1 VVAGHGSPAGFGGVR
16 GPGTAAGVVAVRRR
30 HVLRVEGLEVESPWL
45 RWSRAAGRW
54 VSRWRAELAVALVM
68 WVLYRLA
75 SAVVGTTIA
84 RVLVLSAAVGLVAW
98 PASRRWLGRT
108 VVRWW
113 TRRRFLLA
121 VRRLALVSDFD
132 RSPTVGRV
140 RDVPAGQL
148 LDVRIPPGLTA
159 VDLEDRAEALAVCLE
174 VRDVRVHRDPDNAAR
189 STVAVVR
196 RDPLAAMGA
205 LSWPL
210 ADVERCSLW
219 EPFPVGVDEDG
230 QPVRVR
236 LPERNVIFGG
246 EPGAGKSV
254 AQSLPVAAAA
264 LDPDV
269 ELYLFD
275 GNQVEFAPWASCATR
290 TVGPDMAQ
298 AVAVLGELGIEMDA
312 RYAVL
317 LGEGR
322 RKIAPGDGMR
332 LIVVAV
338 NELAFYTATGDRKQ
352 RTEFADRLRDL
363 VARGRAAGIIVL
375 AATQR
380 PSSDVVPTSLRDLF
394 GFRWALR
401 CSTPDASDTIL
412 GRGWATNGVTATDV
426 PAEARGV
433 GYLLAEGGQ
442 PVRCKAYFLDDD
454 TLHTVAARGAAL
466 RGRRPGPHGL
476 AA

>member
-1 VVAGHGSPAGFGGVR
+1 M
-16 GPGTAAGVVAVRRR
+16 TRR
-30 HVLRVEGLEVESPWL
+30 HVLRVEGLEVESPYL
-45 RWSRAAGRW
+45 RWSRAVGRW
-54 VSRWRAELAVALVM
+54 ASRWRAELVAVVVG
-68 WVLYRLA
+68 WVLYAVACSVIGVLVTRVLIAA
-75 SAVVGTTIA
+75 SVVG
-84 RVLVLSAAVGLVAW
+84 LLAW
-98 PASRRWLGRT
+98 PASRGFLRRT
-108 VVRWW
+108 VARWW
-113 TRRRFLLA
+113 TRRRFLVA

-140 RDVPAGQL
+140 HDVPAGQL
-148 LDVRIPPGLTA
+148 LDVRVPPGLTA
-159 VDLEDRAEALAVCLE
+159 LDLEDRAEGLAVCLE
-174 VRDVRVHRDPDNAAR
+174 VRDIRINRDPDNAAR
-189 STVAVVR
+189 STVTVVR

-205 LSWPL
+205 LPWPL
-210 ADVERCSLW
+210 AEAERVSLW
-219 EPFPVGVDEDG
+219 EPFPVAVDEDG
-230 QPVRVR
+230 QPVMQR
-236 LPERNVIFGG
+236 LPERNEIFGG

-254 AQSLPVAAAA
+254 AQSLAVGAAA

-269 ELYLFD
+269 DLYLFD
-275 GNQVEFAPWASCATR
+275 GNQVEFAPWACCAVR
-290 TVGPDMAQ
+290 TVGPDIAQ
-298 AVAVLGELGIEMDA
+298 AVDVLGELGIEMDA
-312 RYAVL
+312 RYGVL

-352 RTEFADRLRDL
+352 RTEFSDRLRDL

-412 GRGWATNGVTATDV
+412 GRGWATAGVSATDI

-442 PVRCKAYFLDDD
+442 PVRCKAYYLDDD
-454 TLHTVAARGAAL
+454 TIHAIAARGAVL
-466 RGRRPGPHGL
+466 RGRRPQGVP
-476 AA
+476 A

>member
-1 VVAGHGSPAGFGGVR
+1 
-16 GPGTAAGVVAVRRR
+16 
-30 HVLRVEGLEVESPWL
+30 VLRVEGLQVESPYL
-45 RWSRAAGRW
+45 RWSRAVVRW
-54 VSRWRAELAVALVM
+54 LSRWRAELVALLVA

-75 SAVVGTTIA
+75 C
-84 RVLVLSAAVGLVAW
+84 SAAGVLPTRLLVAATVIGLLTW
-98 PASRRWLGRT
+98 PTSRGFLGRT
-108 VVRWW
+108 AVRWR
-113 TRRRFLLA
+113 TRRRFLVA

-148 LDVRIPPGLTA
+148 LDIRVPPGLTA
-159 VDLEDRAEALAVCLE
+159 TDLEDRAEALAVCLE
-174 VRDVRVHRDPDNAAR
+174 VRDVRVKRDPDNAAH
-189 STVAVVR
+189 SSATVVR
-196 RDPLAAMGA
+196 RDPLAVMGA
-205 LSWPL
+205 LAWPL
-210 ADVERCSLW
+210 AEAERASLW
-219 EPFPVGVDEDG
+219 ESFPVAVDEDG
-230 QPVRVR
+230 QPVTVR

-269 ELYLFD
+269 DLYLFD
-275 GNQVEFAPWASCATR
+275 GNQVEFAPWAACATR
-290 TVGPDMAQ
+290 TVGPDMGQ
-298 AVAVLGELGIEMDA
+298 AVEVLGELGVEMDA

-332 LIVVAV
+332 LIVIAV
-338 NELAFYTATGDRKQ
+338 NELAYYTATGDRKQ

-412 GRGWATNGVTATDV
+412 GRGWATNGVSATDV

-442 PVRCKAYFLDDD
+442 PMRCKAYYLDDD
-454 TLHTVAARGAAL
+454 TIHAVAARGALL

>member
-1 VVAGHGSPAGFGGVR
+1 MG
-16 GPGTAAGVVAVRRR
+16 RR
-30 HVLRVEGLEVESPWL
+30 HVLRVEGLAVESPWL
-45 RWSRAAGRW
+45 RWSRAVSRW
-54 VSRWRAELAVALVM
+54 FSRWRAELVALLTG
-68 WVLYRLA
+68 WVLYVLA
-75 SAVVGTTIA
+75 CSAVGVLAA
-84 RVLVLSAAVGLVAW
+84 RVLTVIAVAGLVAW
-98 PASRRWLGRT
+98 PASRGYLGRT
-108 VVRWW
+108 VVRWS
-113 TRRRFLLA
+113 TRRRFLTA
-121 VRRLALVSDFD
+121 VRRLAMVSDFD

-148 LDVRIPPGLTA
+148 LDVRVPPGLTA

-174 VRDVRVHRDPDNAAR
+174 VRDVRVKRDPDNAAR
-189 STVAVVR
+189 SVVTVVR
-196 RDPLAAMGA
+196 RDPLAAMGSTA
-205 LSWPL
+205 WPL
-210 ADVERCSLW
+210 AEAERMSLW
-219 EPFPVGVDEDG
+219 EPVPVAVDEDG
-230 QPVRVR
+230 QPVTFR

-254 AQSLPVAAAA
+254 AQSMPVAAAA

-269 ELYLFD
+269 DLYLFD
-275 GNQVEFAPWASCATR
+275 GNQVEFAPWSSCAVR
-290 TVGPDMAQ
+290 TVGPDMGQ
-298 AVAVLGELGIEMDA
+298 AVEVLTDLGIEMDA

-412 GRGWATNGVTATDV
+412 GRGWATAGVSATDI

-433 GYLLAEGGQ
+433 GYLLAEGGT
-442 PVRCKAYFLDDD
+442 PVRCKAYYLDDD
-454 TLHTVAARGAAL
+454 TIHAIAARGALA
-466 RGRRPGPHGL
+466 RGRQPVPHGMP
-476 AA
+476 A

>member
-1 VVAGHGSPAGFGGVR
+1 MG
-16 GPGTAAGVVAVRRR
+16 RR
-30 HVLRVEGLEVESPWL
+30 HVLRVEGLEVESPYL
-45 RWSRAAGRW
+45 RWSRAVGRW
-54 VSRWRAELAVALVM
+54 LSRWRAELAALLAG
-68 WVLYRLA
+68 WVLYAVACSLVGVLA
-75 SAVVGTTIA
+75 TRIV
-84 RVLVLSAAVGLVAW
+84 VLVAMAGLLAW
-98 PASRRWLGRT
+98 PVSRRFLGRT

-113 TRRRFLLA
+113 TRRRFLVA

-132 RSPTVGRV
+132 RSPTVRRV

-148 LDVRIPPGLTA
+148 LDVRVPPGLTA
-159 VDLEDRAEALAVCLE
+159 IDLEDRAEALAVCLE
-174 VRDVRVHRDPDNAAR
+174 VRDVRVKRDPDNAAR
-189 STVAVVR
+189 STVTVVR
-196 RDPLAAMGA
+196 RDPLAVMGPIA
-205 LSWPL
+205 WPL
-210 ADVERCSLW
+210 AEAERVSLW
-219 EPFPVGVDEDG
+219 EPIPVAVDEDG
-230 QPVRVR
+230 QPVTFR

-269 ELYLFD
+269 DLYLFD
-275 GNQVEFAPWASCATR
+275 GNQVEFAPWSVCAAR
-290 TVGPDMAQ
+290 TVGPDMGQ
-298 AVAVLGELGIEMDA
+298 AVEVLGELGIEMDA
-312 RYAVL
+312 RYGVL

-352 RTEFADRLRDL
+352 RAEFADRLRDL

-412 GRGWATNGVTATDV
+412 GRGWATAGVSATDV

-442 PVRCKAYFLDDD
+442 PVRCKAYYLDDD
-454 TLHTVAARGAAL
+454 TIRAIAARGALL
-466 RGRRPGPHGL
+466 RGRGHGL

>member
-1 VVAGHGSPAGFGGVR
+1 
-16 GPGTAAGVVAVRRR
+16 VVAVRRR

-54 VSRWRAELAVALVM
+54 VLRWRAELAVVVAA
-68 WVLYRLA
+68 WVLYRLV
-75 SAVVGTTIA
+75 SAVVGTTVA
-84 RVLVLSAAVGLVAW
+84 RVLAVLAAVGLLAW
-98 PASRRWLGRT
+98 PASRGWLGRT
-108 VVRWW
+108 AVRWW
-113 TRRRFLLA
+113 TRRRFLVA

-148 LDVRIPPGLTA
+148 LDVRVPPGLTA
-159 VDLEDRAEALAVCLE
+159 VDLEDKAEALAVCLE
-174 VRDVRVHRDPDNAAR
+174 VRDVRVRRDPDNAAR

-196 RDPLAAMGA
+196 RDPLAAMGP

-210 ADVERCSLW
+210 AEAERWSLW
-219 EPFPVGVDEDG
+219 EPIPVAVDEDG
-230 QPVRVR
+230 EPVTMR

-290 TVGPDMAQ
+290 TVGPDMGQ

-322 RKIAPGDGMR
+322 RKIAPGDGIR

-412 GRGWATNGVTATDV
+412 GRGWATAGVTATDV

-433 GYLLAEGGQ
+433 GYLLAESGQ
-442 PVRCKAYFLDDD
+442 PVRCKAYYLDDD
-454 TLHTVAARGAAL
+454 AIHAIAARGALL

>member
-1 VVAGHGSPAGFGGVR
+1 M
-16 GPGTAAGVVAVRRR
+16 RR
-30 HVLRVEGLEVESPWL
+30 HVLRVEGLEVESPYL
-45 RWSRAAGRW
+45 RWSRAVARW
-54 VSRWRAELAVALVM
+54 LSRWRAELAAVVVG
-68 WVLYRLA
+68 WVLYSIA
-75 SAVVGTTIA
+75 CSVVGAAVT
-84 RVLVLSAAVGLVAW
+84 RVLVGMAAVGLLAW
-98 PASRRWLGRT
+98 PASRGFLRRT
-108 VVRWW
+108 VTRWR
-113 TRRRFLLA
+113 TRRRFLVA
-121 VRRLALVSDFD
+121 VRRLAMVSDFD

-148 LDVRIPPGLTA
+148 LDVRVPPGLTA
-159 VDLEDRAEALAVCLE
+159 LDLEDRAEALAVCLE
-174 VRDVRVHRDPDNAAR
+174 VRDVRIKRDPDNAAR
-189 STVAVVR
+189 SVVTVVR
-196 RDPLAAMGA
+196 RDPLAVMGA
-205 LSWPL
+205 LPWPL
-210 ADVERCSLW
+210 ADAERVSLW
-219 EPFPVGVDEDG
+219 EPIPVAVDEDG
-230 QPVRVR
+230 QPVTFR

-254 AQSLPVAAAA
+254 AQSMPVAAAA

-269 ELYLFD
+269 DLYLFD
-275 GNQVEFAPWASCATR
+275 GNQVEFAPWSACAAR
-290 TVGPDMAQ
+290 TVGPDMGQ
-298 AVAVLGELGIEMDA
+298 AIEVLTELGIEMDA
-312 RYAVL
+312 RYGVL

-412 GRGWATNGVTATDV
+412 GRGCATAGVSATDI

-442 PVRCKAYFLDDD
+442 PVRCKAYYLDDD
-454 TLHTVAARGAAL
+454 TIHAIAARGAVL
-466 RGRRPGPHGL
+466 RGRRPQGVP
-476 AA
+476 A

>member
-1 VVAGHGSPAGFGGVR
+1 
-16 GPGTAAGVVAVRRR
+16 
-30 HVLRVEGLEVESPWL
+30 
-45 RWSRAAGRW
+45 
-54 VSRWRAELAVALVM
+54 VSRWRAELVAALAA
-68 WVLYRLA
+68 WVLYRLG
-75 SAVVGTTIA
+75 SAAAGATLTRALAVLCVVG
-84 RVLVLSAAVGLVAW
+84 LLAW
-98 PASRRWLGRT
+98 PTSRGLLRRTALRWA
-108 VVRWW
+108 
-113 TRRRFLLA
+113 TRRRFLVA

-140 RDVPAGQL
+140 QDVPAGQL
-148 LDVRIPPGLTA
+148 LDVRVPPGLTA

-174 VRDVRVHRDPDNAAR
+174 VRDVRIRRNPDNAAR
-189 STVAVVR
+189 STVTVVR

-205 LSWPL
+205 LAWSL
-210 ADVERCSLW
+210 AEAERCSLW
-219 EPFPVGVDEDG
+219 EPVPVAVDEDG
-230 QPVRVR
+230 QPVTVR

-254 AQSLPVAAAA
+254 AQSLLVAAAA

-275 GNQVEFAPWASCATR
+275 GNQVEFAPWAACAAR
-290 TVGPDMAQ
+290 TVGPDMGQ
-298 AVAVLGELGIEMDA
+298 AVDVLAELGIEMDA
-312 RYAVL
+312 RYGVL

-322 RKIAPGDGMR
+322 RKIAPGDGLR

-352 RTEFADRLRDL
+352 RAEFADRLRDL

-401 CSTPDASDTIL
+401 CSTPEASDTIL
-412 GRGWATNGVTATDV
+412 GRGWATNGVSATDV

-442 PVRCKAYFLDDD
+442 PVRCKAYYLDDD
-454 TLHTVAARGAAL
+454 TLAEIAARGALL
-466 RGRRPGPHGL
+466 RGRRTGLQGL

>member
-1 VVAGHGSPAGFGGVR
+1 M
-16 GPGTAAGVVAVRRR
+16 TRR
-30 HVLRVEGLEVESPWL
+30 HVLRVEGLEVESPYL
-45 RWSRAAGRW
+45 RWSRAAARW
-54 VSRWRAELAVALVM
+54 FSRWRAELAVLLVG
-68 WVLYRLA
+68 WVLYLLA
-75 SAVVGTTIA
+75 RSVTGVFVARILVIVGVA
-84 RVLVLSAAVGLVAW
+84 GLLAW
-98 PASRRWLGRT
+98 PASRGYLGRT

-113 TRRRFLLA
+113 TRHRFLVA

-148 LDVRIPPGLTA
+148 LDVRVPPGLTA

-174 VRDVRVHRDPDNAAR
+174 VRDVRVKRDPDNAAR
-189 STVAVVR
+189 SVVTVVR
-196 RDPLAAMGA
+196 RDPLAAMEA
-205 LSWPL
+205 LPWPL
-210 ADVERCSLW
+210 AEAERGSLW
-219 EPFPVGVDEDG
+219 EPIPVAVDEDG
-230 QPVRVR
+230 SPVTVR

-264 LDPDV
+264 LDRDV
-269 ELYLFD
+269 DLYLFD
-275 GNQVEFAPWASCATR
+275 GNQVEFAPWAACATR
-290 TVGPDMAQ
+290 TVGPDMGQ
-298 AVAVLGELGIEMDA
+298 AVDVLGEVAVEMDA

-317 LGEGR
+317 LGGGR

-352 RTEFADRLRDL
+352 RAEFAYRLRDL

-412 GRGWATNGVTATDV
+412 GRGWATAGVSATDI
-426 PAEARGV
+426 PAKARGV

-442 PVRCKAYFLDDD
+442 PVRCKAYYLDDD
-454 TLHTVAARGAAL
+454 TIHAIAARGAVL
-466 RGRRPGPHGL
+466 RGRGPHGL

>member
-1 VVAGHGSPAGFGGVR
+1 M
-16 GPGTAAGVVAVRRR
+16 TRR
-30 HVLRVEGLEVESPWL
+30 HVLRVEGLEVESPYL
-45 RWSRAAGRW
+45 RWSRAVVRW
-54 VSRWRAELAVALVM
+54 LSRWRSEFAALLLG

-75 SAVVGTTIA
+75 CSVVGVVPT
-84 RVLVLSAAVGLVAW
+84 RVLTLTALMGLAAW
-98 PASRRWLGRT
+98 PASRGFLGRT
-108 VVRWW
+108 VRRWW
-113 TRRRFLLA
+113 TRRRFLVA

-148 LDVRIPPGLTA
+148 LDVRVPPGLTA
-159 VDLEDRAEALAVCLE
+159 LDLEDRVEGLAVCLE
-174 VRDVRVHRDPDNAAR
+174 VRDVRIKRDPDNAAR
-189 STVAVVR
+189 SVVTVVR
-196 RDPLAAMGA
+196 RDPLAALGA
-205 LSWPL
+205 LPWPL
-210 ADVERCSLW
+210 AEAERVSLW
-219 EPFPVGVDEDG
+219 EPVPVAVDEDG
-230 QPVRVR
+230 RPVSLSIV
-236 LPERNVIFGG
+236 ERMLALAG

-254 AQSLPVAAAA
+254 AQSIPVAAAA

-269 ELYLFD
+269 DLYLFD
-275 GNQVEFAPWASCATR
+275 GNQVEFAPWACCAVR
-290 TVGPDMAQ
+290 TVGPDMEQ
-298 AVAVLGELGIEMDA
+298 AVNVLTELGIEMDA
-312 RYAVL
+312 RYGVL

-322 RKIAPGDGMR
+322 RKIAPGDGIR

-375 AATQR
+375 VATQR

-412 GRGWATNGVTATDV
+412 GRGWATAGVSATDI

-442 PVRCKAYFLDDD
+442 PVRCKAYYLDDD
-454 TLHTVAARGAAL
+454 TIHAIAARGALL
-466 RGRRPGPHGL
+466 RGRGPHGL

>member
-1 VVAGHGSPAGFGGVR
+1 M
-16 GPGTAAGVVAVRRR
+16 RRR
-30 HVLRVEGLEVESPWL
+30 HVLRVEGLEVESPYL
-45 RWSRAAGRW
+45 RWSRAVSRW
-54 VSRWRAELAVALVM
+54 LSRWRAELAVALVAF
-68 WVLYRLA
+68 VVYRLVSSAAGATVARLLVAGRGGRAGGVAGVAGLPRPDGGPVVDA
-75 SAVVGTTIA
+75 SAVPG
-84 RVLVLSAAVGLVAW
+84 RGAAAGAGAVTSTG
-98 PASRRWLGRT
+98 
-108 VVRWW
+108 
-113 TRRRFLLA
+113 RRR
-121 VRRLALVSDFD
+121 S
-132 RSPTVGRV
+132 
-140 RDVPAGQL
+140 AGCGTC
-148 LDVRIPPGLTA
+148 RPGSCSTSGSRPGLTA

-174 VRDVRVHRDPDNAAR
+174 VRDVRVRRDPDNAAR

-205 LSWPL
+205 LAWPL
-210 ADVERCSLW
+210 AEVERCSLW
-219 EPFPVGVDEDG
+219 EPIPVAVDEDG
-230 QPVRVR
+230 QPVTVR

-275 GNQVEFAPWASCATR
+275 GNQVEFAPWAACATR
-290 TVGPDMAQ
+290 TVGPDMGQ
-298 AVAVLGELGIEMDA
+298 AVAVLGELATEMDA

-322 RKIAPGDGMR
+322 RKIAPGDGLR

-433 GYLLAEGGQ
+433 GYLLAEGGT
-442 PVRCKAYFLDDD
+442 PVRCKSYYLDDD
-454 TLHTVAARGAAL
+454 TIHAIAARAALL
-466 RGRRPGPHGL
+466 RGRRLGPRGV

>member
-1 VVAGHGSPAGFGGVR
+1 
-16 GPGTAAGVVAVRRR
+16 
-30 HVLRVEGLEVESPWL
+30 
-45 RWSRAAGRW
+45 
-54 VSRWRAELAVALVM
+54 M
-68 WVLYRLA
+68 
-75 SAVVGTTIA
+75 
-84 RVLVLSAAVGLVAW
+84 
-98 PASRRWLGRT
+98 
-108 VVRWW
+108 
-113 TRRRFLLA
+113 A

-148 LDVRIPPGLTA
+148 LDVRVPPGLTA

-174 VRDVRVHRDPDNAAR
+174 VRDVRVKRDPDNAAR
-189 STVAVVR
+189 STVTVVR

-205 LSWPL
+205 LAWPL
-210 ADVERCSLW
+210 AEAERVSLW
-219 EPFPVGVDEDG
+219 EPIPVAVDEDG
-230 QPVRVR
+230 QPVTVR

-269 ELYLFD
+269 DLYLFD
-275 GNQVEFAPWASCATR
+275 GNQVEFAPWAACATR

-298 AVAVLGELGIEMDA
+298 AVDVLGELGVEMDA

-442 PVRCKAYFLDDD
+442 PVRCKAYYLDDD
-454 TLHTVAARGAAL
+454 TIHAIAPAAPCSAAGVPDRMGWRHERRRGSRSAGVPDVSRRA
-466 RGRRPGPHGL
+466 GRRRGEPAGPRVRACHGRRAVGGGHGCPVDGRRARAGAGSVHRAAAGDAGGRAMASEAVRAVAGQQPDRPGQLLRSDCGST
-476 AA
+476 AKAGCMSC

>member
-1 VVAGHGSPAGFGGVR
+1 MM
-16 GPGTAAGVVAVRRR
+16 RR
-30 HVLRVEGLEVESPWL
+30 HVLRIEGLEVESPYL
-45 RWSRAAGRW
+45 RWSRAVSRW
-54 VSRWRAELAVALVM
+54 LSRWRAELATAAAAWVA
-68 WVLYRLA
+68 YRLLCSTA
-75 SAVVGTTIA
+75 GVWVA
-84 RVLVLSAAVGLVAW
+84 RILAIAAVAGVLAW
-98 PASRRWLGRT
+98 PVSRDYTRRAGM
-108 VVRWW
+108 RWW
-113 TRRRFLLA
+113 TRRRFLIA

-148 LDVRIPPGLTA
+148 LDVRVPPGLTA
-159 VDLEDRAEALAVCLE
+159 IDLADNAEGLAVCLE
-174 VRDVRVHRDPDNAAR
+174 VRDLRIRRDPDNAAR
-189 STVAVVR
+189 STVTVVR
-196 RDPLAAMGA
+196 RDPLAEMGA
-205 LSWPL
+205 LAWPL
-210 ADVERCSLW
+210 AEAERVSLW
-219 EPFPVGVDEDG
+219 KSFPVAVDEDG
-230 QPVRVR
+230 QPVTQR
-236 LPERNVIFGG
+236 LPERNEIFGG

-254 AQSLPVAAAA
+254 AQSLAVAAAA
-264 LDPDV
+264 LDPAV

-275 GNQVEFAPWASCATR
+275 GNQVEFAPWAACTTR
-290 TVGPDMAQ
+290 TVGPDMDQ
-298 AVAVLGELGIEMDA
+298 AIDVLGELGVEMDA
-312 RYAVL
+312 RYGVL

-412 GRGWATNGVTATDV
+412 GCGWASYGVSATDV

-433 GYLLAEGGQ
+433 GYLLAEGGT
-442 PVRCKAYFLDDD
+442 PVRCKAYYLDDD
-454 TLHTVAARGAAL
+454 TIHAIATRGALL

>member
-1 VVAGHGSPAGFGGVR
+1 M
-16 GPGTAAGVVAVRRR
+16 RR
-30 HVLRVEGLEVESPWL
+30 HVLRVEGLEIESPYL
-45 RWSRAAGRW
+45 RWSRAVGRW
-54 VSRWRAELAVALVM
+54 ASRWRAELVALLAGSA
-68 WVLYRLA
+68 LYRLTS
-75 SAVVGTTIA
+75 SAVGILPT
-84 RVLVLSAAVGLVAW
+84 RVLLTVVLVGLVAW
-98 PASRRWLGRT
+98 PASRGFLSRI

-113 TRRRFLLA
+113 TRRRFLVA

-132 RSPTVGRV
+132 RSPTVRRV
-140 RDVPAGQL
+140 HDVPAGQV
-148 LDVRIPPGLTA
+148 LDVRVPPGLTA
-159 VDLEDRAEALAVCLE
+159 VDLEDRAEGLAVCLE
-174 VRDVRVHRDPDNAAR
+174 VRDVRVRRDPDNAAR
-189 STVAVVR
+189 STVTVVR
-196 RDPLAAMGA
+196 RDPLAVMGA
-205 LSWPL
+205 LAWPL
-210 ADVERCSLW
+210 AETEQVSLW
-219 EPFPVGVDEDG
+219 KAIPVAVDEDG
-230 QPVRVR
+230 RPVTVR

-246 EPGAGKSV
+246 EPSAGKSV

-269 ELYLFD
+269 DLYLFD
-275 GNQVEFAPWASCATR
+275 GNQVEFAPWAACATR
-290 TVGPDMAQ
+290 TVGPDINQ
-298 AVAVLGELGIEMDA
+298 AVDVLGELGVEMDA
-312 RYAVL
+312 RYGVL

-322 RKIAPGDGMR
+322 RKIAPRDGMR

-412 GRGWATNGVTATDV
+412 GRGWTTNGVSATDV

-433 GYLLAEGGQ
+433 GYLLAEGGT
-442 PVRCKAYFLDDD
+442 PVRCKAYYLDDD
-454 TLHTVAARGAAL
+454 TIRAIASRGAL
-466 RGRRPGPHGL
+466 FRGQRPGPHGL

>member
-1 VVAGHGSPAGFGGVR
+1 MTLFIAWLLYAVLSAV
-16 GPGTAAGVVAVRRR
+16 AGVV
-30 HVLRVEGLEVESPWL
+30 
-45 RWSRAAGRW
+45 
-54 VSRWRAELAVALVM
+54 VSRGLVVVAF
-68 WVLYRLA
+68 
-75 SAVVGTTIA
+75 
-84 RVLVLSAAVGLVAW
+84 VGLLAW
-98 PASRRWLGRT
+98 PASRGYLGRILL
-108 VVRWW
+108 RWW
-113 TRRRFLLA
+113 TRRRFLVA
-121 VRRLALVSDFD
+121 MRRLAMVSDFD
-132 RSPTVGRV
+132 RSPTVSRV
-140 RDVPAGQL
+140 RDVPAGQVL
-148 LDVRIPPGLTA
+148 RVRVPAGLTA
-159 VDLEDRAEALAVCLE
+159 VDLEGRTEALAVCLE
-174 VRDVRVHRDPDNAAR
+174 VRDVRVKRDPDNAAR
-189 STVAVVR
+189 SLVTVVR
-196 RDPLAAMGA
+196 RDPLAVMSA
-205 LSWPL
+205 LPWPL
-210 ADVERCSLW
+210 AEAERVSLW
-219 EPFPVGVDEDG
+219 ESIPLAVDEDG
-230 QPVRVR
+230 QPVAVR

-269 ELYLFD
+269 DLYLFD
-275 GNQVEFAPWASCATR
+275 GNQVEFAPWSACAAR
-290 TVGPDMAQ
+290 TVGPDMDQ
-298 AVAVLGELGIEMDA
+298 AIDVLTELGVEMDA
-312 RYAVL
+312 RYGVL

-352 RTEFADRLRDL
+352 RAEFADRLRDL

-412 GRGWATNGVTATDV
+412 GRGWATNRVSATDV

-442 PVRCKAYFLDDD
+442 PVRCKAYYLDDD
-454 TLHTVAARGAAL
+454 TIRAIAARGAVI

>member
-1 VVAGHGSPAGFGGVR
+1 M
-16 GPGTAAGVVAVRRR
+16 GP
-30 HVLRVEGLEVESPWL
+30 
-45 RWSRAAGRW
+45 
-54 VSRWRAELAVALVM
+54 
-68 WVLYRLA
+68 
-75 SAVVGTTIA
+75 
-84 RVLVLSAAVGLVAW
+84 
-98 PASRRWLGRT
+98 
-108 VVRWW
+108 
-113 TRRRFLLA
+113 
-121 VRRLALVSDFD
+121 
-132 RSPTVGRV
+132 
-140 RDVPAGQL
+140 VP
-148 LDVRIPPGLTA
+148 
-159 VDLEDRAEALAVCLE
+159 
-174 VRDVRVHRDPDNAAR
+174 
-189 STVAVVR
+189 
-196 RDPLAAMGA
+196 
-205 LSWPL
+205 WPL
-210 ADVERCSLW
+210 ADAERVSLW
-219 EPFPVGVDEDG
+219 EPIPVAVNEDG
-230 QPVRVR
+230 EPVTFR

-254 AQSLPVAAAA
+254 AQSLSVAAAA

-269 ELYLFD
+269 DLYLFD
-275 GNQVEFAPWASCATR
+275 GNQVEFAPWAACATR
-290 TVGPDMAQ
+290 TVGPDMGQ
-298 AVAVLGELGIEMDA
+298 AVEVLGELAIEMDA
-312 RYAVL
+312 RYGVL

-352 RTEFADRLRDL
+352 RAEFADRLRDL

-412 GRGWATNGVTATDV
+412 GRGWATAGISATDV

-442 PVRCKAYFLDDD
+442 PVRCKAYYLEDD
-454 TLHTVAARGAAL
+454 TIHSIATRGALL
-466 RGRRPGPHGL
+466 RGRHPGPHGL

>member
-1 VVAGHGSPAGFGGVR
+1 
-16 GPGTAAGVVAVRRR
+16 
-30 HVLRVEGLEVESPWL
+30 VEGLEVESPYL
-45 RWSRAAGRW
+45 RWSRAVSRW
-54 VSRWRAELAVALVM
+54 LSRWRAELVVALVAF
-68 WVLYRLA
+68 VVYRLVSSA
-75 SAVVGTTIA
+75 AGALVARLLALAAVVG
-84 RVLVLSAAVGLVAW
+84 LLAW
-98 PASRRWLGRT
+98 PVSRGYLGRT
-108 VVRWW
+108 AVRWW
-113 TRRRFLLA
+113 TRRRFLVA

-148 LDVRIPPGLTA
+148 LDVRVPPGLTA

-174 VRDVRVHRDPDNAAR
+174 VRDVRVRRDPDNAAR
-189 STVAVVR
+189 STVAVLR

-205 LSWPL
+205 LAWPL
-210 ADVERCSLW
+210 AEAERCSLW
-219 EPFPVGVDEDG
+219 EPIPVAVDEDG
-230 QPVRVR
+230 QPVTLR

-275 GNQVEFAPWASCATR
+275 GNQVEFAPWTACATR
-290 TVGPDMAQ
+290 TAGPDMAQ
-298 AVAVLGELGIEMDA
+298 AVTVLGELGAEMDA

-322 RKIAPGDGMR
+322 RKIAPGEGLR

-412 GRGWATNGVTATDV
+412 GRGWATNGITATDV

-433 GYLLAEGGQ
+433 GYLLAEGGT
-442 PVRCKAYFLDDD
+442 PVRCKSYYLDDD
-454 TLHTVAARGAAL
+454 TIHAIAARAAAL
-466 RGRRPGPHGL
+466 RGRRLGARGV

>member
-1 VVAGHGSPAGFGGVR
+1 VVS
-16 GPGTAAGVVAVRRR
+16 RRR

-45 RWSRAAGRW
+45 TWSRA
-54 VSRWRAELAVALVM
+54 VSRWLSRWRGELVAGLASL
-68 WVLYRLA
+68 VLYRLA
-75 SAVVGTTIA
+75 GAVVGVLAA
-84 RVLVLSAAVGLVAW
+84 RLLVLVVVAGVAGWPVSREYVRRLGL
-98 PASRRWLGRT
+98 RWA
-108 VVRWW
+108 
-113 TRRRFLLA
+113 TRRRFLVA

-140 RDVPAGQL
+140 RDVPAGQQ
-148 LDVRIPPGLTA
+148 LDVRVPPGLTA
-159 VDLEDRAEALAVCLE
+159 VDLEDNAEGLAVCLE
-174 VRDVRVHRDPDNAAR
+174 VRDVRVKRDPDNAAR
-189 STVAVVR
+189 SVVTVVR

-205 LSWPL
+205 MPWPL
-210 ADVERCSLW
+210 AEADRVSLW
-219 EPFPVGVDEDG
+219 EPFPVAVDEDG
-230 QPVRVR
+230 QPVTVR
-236 LPERNVIFGG
+236 LPERNVLFGG

-254 AQSLPVAAAA
+254 AQSMPVAAAA

-269 ELYLFD
+269 DLYLFD
-275 GNQVEFAPWASCATR
+275 GNQVELAPWAPCATR
-290 TVGPDMAQ
+290 TVGPDMPQ
-298 AVAVLGELGIEMDA
+298 AVDVLGELATEMDA

-322 RKIAPGDGMR
+322 RKIAPGDGLR

-352 RTEFADRLRDL
+352 RAEFADRLRDL

-412 GRGWATNGVTATDV
+412 GRGWATAGVTATDV

-433 GYLLAEGGQ
+433 GYLLAEGGT
-442 PVRCKAYFLDDD
+442 PVRCKSYYLDDD
-454 TLHTVAARGAAL
+454 TIRAIAARGALA

>member
-1 VVAGHGSPAGFGGVR
+1 M
-16 GPGTAAGVVAVRRR
+16 TRR
-30 HVLRVEGLEVESPWL
+30 HVLRVEGLEVESPYL

-54 VSRWRAELAVALVM
+54 VSRWRAELVTGFVALVA
-68 WVLYRLA
+68 YRLLTETIGVLV
-75 SAVVGTTIA
+75 SRLLVLAVV
-84 RVLVLSAAVGLVAW
+84 VGLLAW
-98 PASRRWLGRT
+98 PVSREFLRRT
-108 VVRWW
+108 GQRWW
-113 TRRRFLLA
+113 TRRRFLVA

-132 RSPTVGRV
+132 RSPVVGRV
-140 RDVPAGQL
+140 RDVPAGQV
-148 LDVRIPPGLTA
+148 LDVRVPPGLTA
-159 VDLEDRAEALAVCLE
+159 LDLEDNAEGLAVCLE
-174 VRDVRVHRDPDNAAR
+174 VRDVRVRRDPDNAAR
-189 STVAVVR
+189 STVTVVR

-205 LSWPL
+205 LAWPL
-210 ADVERCSLW
+210 AELERVSLW
-219 EPFPVGVDEDG
+219 EPFAVAVDEDG
-230 QPVRVR
+230 RPVTVR
-236 LPERNVIFGG
+236 LPERNVLFGG

-254 AQSLPVAAAA
+254 AQSMPVAAAA

-269 ELYLFD
+269 DLYLFD
-275 GNQVEFAPWASCATR
+275 GNQVEFAPWSRCALR

-298 AVAVLGELGIEMDA
+298 AVEVLGELGAEMDA
-312 RYAVL
+312 RYGVL

-322 RKIAPGDGMR
+322 RKIEPGDGLR
-332 LIVVAV
+332 LIVVAI

-412 GRGWATNGVTATDV
+412 GRGWATNGVSATDI

-433 GYLLAEGGQ
+433 GYLLAEGGI
-442 PVRCKAYFLDDD
+442 PVRCKAYYLDDEAIRAIAD
-454 TLHTVAARGAAL
+454 RGAQL